1 MGEKG
6 PNKFEKEQMRKRN
19 QQMRDDFDLSH
30 LGNYRLVYPVLNN
43 SVSDS
48 VWCLFLRILSSAV
61 INFLDV

>member
-19 QQMRDDFDLSH
+19 QQTRDEFDLSH

-43 SVSDS
+43 SVSHS
-48 VWCLFLRILSSAV
+48 VC
-61 INFLDV
+61 